1 MSSSGMESVMKE
13 GCEHAV
19 PIAAE
24 YMNCVQLVDNDELAV
39 IETPDPHSCGSN
51 TVVQPPAVGM
61 VFGTWEYADDY
72 FRRYG
77 KQEGFGV
84 IRAAGSLKKVGVKGK
99 EVTGG
104 EVKKEFR
111 NYTWKC
117 ECNGSLT

>member
-1 MSSSGMESVMKE
+1 
-13 GCEHAV
+13 
-19 PIAAE
+19 
-24 YMNCVQLVDNDELAV
+24 MNCPDNDELVV

-61 VFGTWEYADDY
+61 VFGTWEHADDY
-72 FRRYG
+72 IRRYG
-77 KQEGFGV
+77 KQEGFSV

-99 EVTGG
+99 EVSGV

-117 ECNGSLT
+117 ECNGKPDLKRTLKGRRLMGGSLAHGCFAWG